1 MIAPQGRFALID
13 DPKTLDVVPFKRK
26 SVSTHWEFMFTRSM
40 FETADMET
48 QGQILSAIASLVDA
62 GEVRTTLT
70 ERFSPRTS
78 SARTRRLRALP
89 HAARSSSR
97 VGSDAVHAHSTSAA
111 PVAPAAPTE
120 REQASALSMPAM
132 CGCGRR
138 FRWVTDIYNRKRP

>member
-1 MIAPQGRFALID
+1 IEQIAELIAPQGRFALID

-70 ERFSPRTS
+70 ERFSPINAANLKRAHKALESTT
-78 SARTRRLRALP
+78 ARGKI
-89 HAARSSSR
+89 
-97 VGSDAVHAHSTSAA
+97 VIEGW
-111 PVAPAAPTE
+111 
-120 REQASALSMPAM
+120 Q
-132 CGCGRR
+132 
-138 FRWVTDIYNRKRP
+138 